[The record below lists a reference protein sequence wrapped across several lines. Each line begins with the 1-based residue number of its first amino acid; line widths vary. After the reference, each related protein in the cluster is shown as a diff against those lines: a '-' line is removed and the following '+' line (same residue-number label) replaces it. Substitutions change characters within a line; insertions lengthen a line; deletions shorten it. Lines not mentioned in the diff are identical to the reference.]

1 MYELLRFRVPLHLQT
16 SCSSKCLYDSH
27 VHSAFGVC
35 AFKQVQRECLR
46 NTQKGIV
53 NFDCDVAQSRMA
65 VDGILRSTHRRRINR
80 LSVHHAFV
88 TPALREARSFSATP
102 SVLFSVV
109 LPAYTFEFCTSLVE
123 EFSSQCQIP
132 LFLFSG
138 SCVRFRDVRIGHRH
152 IRRSGLA
159 RRAGV
164 PVLRH
169 DGMEECT
176 DGAERIGEE
185 ERSAGGAQGG
195 QRRSQIARDKVVE

>member
-1 MYELLRFRVPLHLQT
+1 MPLHLQT
-16 SCSSKCLYDSH
+16 SSSPECLYDSR

-35 AFKQVQRECLR
+35 AFKQVQREFLR
-46 NTQKGIV
+46 NTQKGIG
-53 NFDCDVAQSRMA
+53 NFDSDVAQSRMT
-65 VDGILRSTHRRRINR
+65 VDGILRSTHRRCMNR

-132 LFLFSG
+132 LFFFSG
-138 SCVRFRDVRIGHRH
+138 LSFRFRDVGIGHHH
-152 IRRSGLA
+152 IHRSGLA

-169 DGMEECT
+169 DGIEECT
-176 DGAERIGEE
+176 DGAERIGEGE
-185 ERSAGGAQGG
+185 
-195 QRRSQIARDKVVE
+195 